1 MSTSTYIPL
10 KQLLTQVQN
19 TIRER
24 FPASYWVK
32 GEVAGVRKIGS
43 HVYFDL
49 LELEKGAKVA
59 QIRACAFLG
68 EGTMA
73 IAGFEK
79 VTGQKFAEGIKIG
92 ARVTVNYHP
101 VYGLSLVLCE
111 IDAELTLG
119 GIELQRK
126 ETLQKLLAEHPRVIQ
141 FQNGAFMTPN
151 KRLPLPR
158 VIQRIALITSASS
171 DAYSDFMHGLQSN
184 EQGYQ
189 FKVDLF
195 NVLVQGYGAQSS
207 LYDAF
212 SKVRIS
218 KIPYDAVV
226 LTRGGG
232 APADFLPF
240 DDYHLSLALAQF
252 PVPVITGIGHHMN
265 QGICDFFARVHTK
278 TPSIAAQ
285 FIIDHN
291 YSFEKQLKQ
300 LGAGIQKNGQ
310 ELLSRCSRNLHVLQE
325 GLMRS
330 VREELKR
337 RGQSLER
344 KSEVIKVAALTL
356 LRASGQDLKSR
367 QFVLNTK
374 ARAILHRHEK
384 EVQEKVIRMG
394 FRVQQLLKEEK
405 QKVGSL
411 QSGLS
416 ASLPRL
422 LANRK
427 RELERLGEGIAAAS
441 PEKILKRGFAVLK
454 KDGKIV
460 GAGEELKAGEVVQ
473 VIRHNEMIETEVKRT
488 ERSNGREFKL

>member
-1 MSTSTYIPL
+1 MPTSYISL

-24 FPASYWVK
+24 FPTSYWVK

-49 LELEKGAKVA
+49 IELDKGAKTA
-59 QIRACAFLG
+59 QIRACAFMG

-79 VTGQKFAEGIKIG
+79 VTGQKFAEGIKVG
-92 ARVTVNYHP
+92 ARVTINYHP

-126 ETLQKLLAEHPRVIQ
+126 ETIKKLLSDHPQVIQ
-141 FQNGAFMTPN
+141 FQNGSFITPN
-151 KRLPLPR
+151 KRLVLPK

-171 DAYSDFMHGLQSN
+171 DAYSDFSHCLQSN
-184 EQGYQ
+184 EYGYK
-189 FKVDLF
+189 FKVDLY

-212 SKVRIS
+212 SKIRVS
-218 KIPYDAVV
+218 KVNYDAVV

-240 DDYHLSLALAQF
+240 DDYHLSLALATF
-252 PVPVITGIGHHMN
+252 PIPVITGIGHHMN

-291 YSFEKQLKQ
+291 HNFEKQVNL
-300 LGAGIQKNGQ
+300 LANGIQNKGQ
-310 ELLSRCSRNLHVLQE
+310 DLLASNNRNLHLLQD
-325 GLMRS
+325 GFRRS
-330 VREELKR
+330 VKQELNR
-337 RGQSLER
+337 RDQELTRKTERIVEGSRQLLGQ
-344 KSEVIKVAALTL
+344 
-356 LRASGQDLKSR
+356 SGQDLKHR
-367 QFVLNTK
+367 QFNLNNK
-374 ARAILHRHEK
+374 ARNILHKHEK
-384 EVQEKVIRMG
+384 DVQEKVLRMG
-394 FRVQQLLKEEK
+394 YRVQQIIKEEK
-405 QKVGSL
+405 QKSTL
-411 QSGLS
+411 LHTQLNST
-416 ASLPRL
+416 LPRL
-422 LANRK
+422 LVNQK
-427 RELERLGEGIAAAS
+427 RALERLGEGIAAAN
-441 PEKILKRGFAVLK
+441 PDKILKRGFALLK
-454 KDGKIV
+454 KDGKILSNS
-460 GAGEELKAGEVVQ
+460 AELISGETIQ
-473 VIRHNEMIETEVKRT
+473 VLRHNSLITTEVKNT
-488 ERSNGREFKL
+488 ETYDGRDFKL